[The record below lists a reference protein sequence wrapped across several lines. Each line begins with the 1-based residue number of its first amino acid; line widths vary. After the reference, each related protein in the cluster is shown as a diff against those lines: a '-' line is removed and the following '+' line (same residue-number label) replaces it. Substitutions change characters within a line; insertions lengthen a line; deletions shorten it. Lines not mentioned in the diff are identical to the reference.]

1 MDDTLSLATIR
12 ARLTTCL
19 IGRNLE
25 LYEEIDS
32 TNTRAVALARAGA
45 PEGTLVLAE
54 EQTAGRGRMGRR
66 WHAPKGSSLLMS
78 LILRPPLLPRQAQ
91 RATMIVSLAAVQVI
105 AQVSGLKAEVKWPN
119 DVVLGGKKVG
129 GILTELGLRGEQL
142 DYTVVGLGLNVNL
155 DTSALPDLMAP
166 ATSLSA
172 EAGRPISR
180 LELLLALLEG
190 IEARCERLLSGWSP
204 HEEWREHLATLGQ
217 FVQVSTADE
226 VIEGVAEDV
235 DADGAL
241 QVRTQDGTLRSVL
254 VGDVTLRGS
263 KSSPKVTETYRRDHR
278 ERRGSA

>member
-1 MDDTLSLATIR
+1 MDDTPILASIQ
-12 ARLTTCL
+12 ARLTTRL

-25 LYEEIDS
+25 LYEKIDS

-45 PEGTLVLAE
+45 PEGTLILAE
-54 EQTAGRGRMGRR
+54 GQTAGRGRMGRH
-66 WHAPKGSSLLMS
+66 WHAPKGSSLLVS

-91 RATMIVSLAAVQVI
+91 RATMIVSLAAIQAI
-105 AQVSGLKAEVKWPN
+105 AQVSGLRTQVKWPN

-142 DYTVVGLGLNVNL
+142 DYAVVGLGLNVNL
-155 DTSALPDLMAP
+155 DISSLPDLIAP

-172 EAGRPISR
+172 EAGRTISR

-190 IEARCERLLSGWSP
+190 VETRYERMLAGWSP

-217 FVQVSTADE
+217 FVQVGTVDE
-226 VIEGVAEDV
+226 VIEGLAEDV

-241 QVRTQDGTLRSVL
+241 QVRTHDGTLRSVL
-254 VGDVTLRGS
+254 VGDVTLRG
-263 KSSPKVTETYRRDHR
+263 PKRTEAHC
-278 ERRGSA
+278 